1 MPDKTK
7 IVFTDGAEL
16 VVDQPAVD
24 VVGVLGELH
33 RGEGGP
39 FRAFTDAGTDVYIHA
54 VDQIAYIK
62 QVPESQPA
70 APAFAAPPQPS
81 RHKID

>member
-7 IVFTDGAEL
+7 IVFVDGQEL
-16 VVDQPAVD
+16 VVDQPAVE
-24 VVGVLGELH
+24 VARVLGELH

-39 FRAFTDAGTDVYIHA
+39 FRAFTDDGTDVYIHA

-62 QVPESQPA
+62 QVPE
-70 APAFAAPPQPS
+70 PQPPLMS
-81 RHKID
+81 RGP